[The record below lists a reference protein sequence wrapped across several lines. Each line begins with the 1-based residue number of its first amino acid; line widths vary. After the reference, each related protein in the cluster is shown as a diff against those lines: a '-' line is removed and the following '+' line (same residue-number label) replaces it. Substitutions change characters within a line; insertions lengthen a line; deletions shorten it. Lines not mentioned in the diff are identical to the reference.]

1 MASFLEVVGGDGP
14 EDTLRSARA
23 PIPTSCRGALLSPNK
38 ADHTCTGRRGTERGS
53 CLPVLGTCDPRADVT
68 MSRMLVTALGCH
80 FHLVDRGQQCPGQLL
95 PQTVVQPRC
104 PCAEAENPCV
114 GGRDWQDLLST
125 CLVGG
130 RGGGL

>member
-95 PQTVVQPRC
+95 PQTLSSPDVHVRKLRTP
-104 PCAEAENPCV
+104 AWE
-114 GGRDWQDLLST
+114 GGIGRT
-125 CLVGG
+125 C
-130 RGGGL
+130 